1 MNRPIPLALS
11 ILVALFSAL
20 TALAVTGGPDA
31 HAHGTQP
38 AIQHHAEARGTAT
51 ITRKELALRN
61 GMRALWEDHVTW
73 TRLGVI
79 SLIDNSA
86 DKDATVG
93 RLLRNQTD
101 IGNAVK
107 PFYGDAAGAALT
119 EKLREHILIAADLIA
134 AAKAGDGEKV
144 AREQARWKKN
154 AAEIAALLNKVNPRF
169 WKRAALRSML
179 NEHLTLTTAE
189 VVARLKH
196 DWNADVA
203 AYDRIHRHALGMAD
217 ALSTGIVKQF
227 PRRFR

>member
-1 MNRPIPLALS
+1 MDTVRSVGHRRVTAALVIAAVALVVTLTVRGADPVAGAQHHHATNHRAKALALH
-11 ILVALFSAL
+11 
-20 TALAVTGGPDA
+20 DNM
-31 HAHGTQP
+31 
-38 AIQHHAEARGTAT
+38 
-51 ITRKELALRN
+51 RK
-61 GMRALWEDHVTW
+61 LWEDHITW
-73 TRLGVI
+73 TRLAIV
-79 SLIDNSA
+79 SFAHDLPDLPQTEA
-86 DKDATVG
+86 

-119 EKLREHILIAADLIA
+119 QKLREHILIAADLIS
-134 AAKAGDGEKV
+134 AAKAGNGGKV
-144 AREQARWKKN
+144 ASEQARWQKN

-169 WKRAALRSML
+169 WKRAALTSTL

-189 VVARLKH
+189 VVARLNH
-196 DWNADVA
+196 DWSADVA

>member
-11 ILVALFSAL
+11 MLVALFSAL

-38 AIQHHAEARGTAT
+38 AIQHHMEARGPAA

-79 SLIDNSA
+79 SLLEDSA

-119 EKLREHILIAADLIA
+119 QKLREHILIAADLIS

-144 AREQARWKKN
+144 AREQARWEKN

-189 VVARLKH
+189 VVARLNH